1 MPLSREEVLHIAS
14 LVRMGLSDQEVER
27 MREQLSNILEQ
38 FQVLQD
44 LDTADAPP
52 TGRSVPLDSVMRE
65 DEPGPSLS
73 KEETLSNAPRRQG
86 DLFRVRVVLEE

>member
-38 FQVLQD
+38 FQVLQE
-44 LDTADAPP
+44 L
-52 TGRSVPLDSVMRE
+52 
-65 DEPGPSLS
+65 
-73 KEETLSNAPRRQG
+73 
-86 DLFRVRVVLEE
+86 